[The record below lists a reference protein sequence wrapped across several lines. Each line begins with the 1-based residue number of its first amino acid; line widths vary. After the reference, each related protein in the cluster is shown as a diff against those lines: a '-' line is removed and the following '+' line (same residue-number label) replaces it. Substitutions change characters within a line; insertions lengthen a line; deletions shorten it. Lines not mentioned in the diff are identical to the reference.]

1 MGKELRKCDICGD
14 TEDLID
20 NVDGFNGVFC
30 FNHAYELQHGLIN
43 NFKYMESTS
52 PLPKSQ
58 EETLTFPEAMQQV
71 ILKQRLHKLEWVD
84 RDYYV
89 FLNEGKL
96 QLHKP
101 DGNTYDWI
109 VSEGDLN
116 GDDYIIL

>member
-1 MGKELRKCDICGD
+1 
-14 TEDLID
+14 
-20 NVDGFNGVFC
+20 
-30 FNHAYELQHGLIN
+30 
-43 NFKYMESTS
+43 MESMS

-58 EETLTFPEAMQQV
+58 EKTLTLPEAMQQI
-71 ILKQRLHKLEWVD
+71 ILKQRVHKLEWKD
-84 RDYYV
+84 KEYYV

-101 DGNTYDWI
+101 DGKDYDWI